1 MTEPMIDA
9 EEIREQLVQEFGL
22 SALSEEK
29 QKEAL
34 EMAFASLIKVI
45 YAESM
50 AKIGESGIVE
60 YEALLEKSPSDDD
73 IAQFFRSRIPEYDNF
88 VAGIVREFKETVK
101 LN

>member
-9 EEIREQLVQEFGL
+9 EEIRQQLVQEFGL
-22 SALSEEK
+22 GALSEEK

-50 AKIGESGIVE
+50 AKIGESGIRE
-60 YEALLEKSPSDDD
+60 YEALLASPSM
-73 IAQFFRSRIPEYDNF
+73 IILWPVSSKSSKKQ
-88 VAGIVREFKETVK
+88 
-101 LN
+101 